1 MSFDYHMV
9 LSLFH
14 LLIIV
19 PFLLFIGFQ
28 RASTPQWLYMALLG
42 IGSVVFLY
50 HGIKFIIR
58 YQKQSSYAWVNA
70 IHVFIVAPLLLYI
83 GYHGKET
90 PRFAYELLLMLTFG
104 AAGYHLFSIV
114 KLLEAHPEP
123 YHSHTS

>member
-1 MSFDYHMV
+1 MKIDYHMV

-19 PFLLFIGFQ
+19 PLLLFVGFQ
-28 RASTPQWLYMALLG
+28 RASTPQWLYMTLLS
-42 IGSVVFLY
+42 IGGVVFLY
-50 HGIKFIIR
+50 HGIKFLIR
-58 YQKQSSYAWVNA
+58 YQNQSSYTWVNA
-70 IHVFIVAPLLLYI
+70 IHAFIIAPLLLYI

-90 PRFAYELLLMLTFG
+90 PRFAYELLLMVSFG

-123 YHSHTS
+123 YHSHT

>member
-1 MSFDYHMV
+1 MDYHMF

-19 PFLLFIGFQ
+19 PVLLFIGFQ
-28 RASTPQWLYMALLG
+28 RASTPQWLYMSLLG
-42 IGSVVFLY
+42 IGGVVLLY
-50 HGIKFIIR
+50 HGIKFIVR
-58 YQKQSSYAWVNA
+58 YQKQSSYTWVNA

-90 PRFAYELLLMLTFG
+90 PRFAYELLLMVTFG
-104 AAGYHLFSIV
+104 AAGYHLFSVV

>member
-1 MSFDYHMV
+1 MDHHMI

-14 LLIIV
+14 LLIVV
-19 PFLLFIGFQ
+19 PVLLFIGFQ
-28 RASTPQWLYMALLG
+28 RASTPQWLYMSLLG
-42 IGSVVFLY
+42 IGGVVLLY
-50 HGIKFIIR
+50 HGIKFIVR
-58 YQKQSSYAWVNA
+58 YQKQSSYTWVNA

-90 PRFAYELLLMLTFG
+90 PRFAYELLLMVTFG

-123 YHSHTS
+123 YHSHSS

>member
-1 MSFDYHMV
+1 MNLDYHMV

-19 PFLLFIGFQ
+19 PVLLFIGFQ
-28 RASTPQWLYMALLG
+28 RASTPKWLYMSLLG
-42 IGSVVFLY
+42 IGAIVFLY
-50 HGIKFIIR
+50 HGIKFVIR
-58 YQKQSSYAWVNA
+58 YQKQSSYTWVNA

-90 PRFAYELLLMLTFG
+90 PRFAYELLLMVTFG

-123 YHSHTS
+123 YHPHTS